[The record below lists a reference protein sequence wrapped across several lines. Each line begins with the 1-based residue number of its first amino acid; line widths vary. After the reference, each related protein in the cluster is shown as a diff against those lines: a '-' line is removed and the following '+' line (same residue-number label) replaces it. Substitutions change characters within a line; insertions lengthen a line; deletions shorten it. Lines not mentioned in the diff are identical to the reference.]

1 MKKYIHNVIFL
12 NNSKILRI
20 EMYTFIFEYINKKLI
35 KIPYQEEYV
44 VMHLFL
50 KSQTSA
56 QTKSIKQT
64 NW

>member
-35 KIPYQEEYV
+35 KIRYEEKYV
-44 VMHLFL
+44 VVHLFL
-50 KSQTSA
+50 KSQTSV

>member
-35 KIPYQEEYV
+35 KIRYEEEYV
-44 VMHLFL
+44 VVHLFL